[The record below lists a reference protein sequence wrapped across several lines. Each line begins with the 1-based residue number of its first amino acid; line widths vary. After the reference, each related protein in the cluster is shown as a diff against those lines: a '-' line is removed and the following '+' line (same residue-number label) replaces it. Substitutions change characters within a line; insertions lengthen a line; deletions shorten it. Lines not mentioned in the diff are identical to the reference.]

1 MPAKDLYH
9 DTVKNALIKDGWTI
23 THEPYNLNNELFSRI
38 LMIDLGAERLIA
50 AEKED
55 SSTGS
60 LTKIAIEVKTF
71 GGTSLIYEFHHALG
85 QILNYQ
91 VGIEVQ
97 EPDRKLILAI
107 PQETY
112 QEMQTE
118 KLYAASMLKYNV
130 HILVYD
136 IDNQSIVLW
145 QK

>member
-1 MPAKDLYH
+1 M
-9 DTVKNALIKDGWTI
+9 
-23 THEPYNLNNELFSRI
+23 
-38 LMIDLGAERLIA
+38 
-50 AEKED
+50 
-55 SSTGS
+55 
-60 LTKIAIEVKTF
+60 
-71 GGTSLIYEFHHALG
+71 IYEFHHALG

-91 VGIEVQ
+91 IGIEVQ

-130 HILVYD
+130 HILVYN